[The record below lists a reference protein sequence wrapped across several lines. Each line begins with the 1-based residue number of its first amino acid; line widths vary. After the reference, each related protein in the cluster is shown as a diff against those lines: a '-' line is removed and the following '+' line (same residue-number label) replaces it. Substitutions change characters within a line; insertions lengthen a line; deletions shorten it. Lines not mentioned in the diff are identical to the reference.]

1 MHVIQVD
8 NVLNKVLDPLH
19 LGMTIDRNYE
29 LTMKSIEKLDAN
41 EKMGI
46 IGKSDGACRIIA
58 YSEVSANLQNQ
69 KEADGKTLTF
79 RQGCITNHVV

>member
-1 MHVIQVD
+1 MPWYVR
-8 NVLNKVLDPLH
+8 NPSLSRAKLDQQTSKLSLPEAV
-19 LGMTIDRNYE
+19 R
-29 LTMKSIEKLDAN
+29 SIEKLDAN

-79 RQGCITNHVV
+79 RQGCITNHVVSA